1 MSLVQVNPAPGSLYV
16 ISAPSGAGKTSLVSA
31 LLEDDSHVR
40 LSISHTTRA
49 PRSAEQ
55 PGVSY
60 HFVDRPTFV
69 SMIGQGA
76 FMEHAE
82 VFGNFYGTSHDSV
95 NRAMEAGADV
105 ILEIDWQGA
114 QQIRRTRPDCITV
127 FILPPSLPAL
137 KQRLQNRGQDSAEV
151 IERRLK
157 EASEEISHYGEYDYL
172 VVNETFDVA
181 LKDLKAIFRAE
192 RLRRSLQQLRYES
205 VLSHLISGT
214 DNSA

>member
-1 MSLVQVNPAPGSLYV
+1 MVLVATQPAPGNLYV

-31 LLEDDSHVR
+31 LLEDDSRVR

-49 PRSAEQ
+49 PRPAEQ
-55 PGVSY
+55 DGVSY
-60 HFVDRPTFV
+60 HFTDRDAFLRMV
-69 SMIGQGA
+69 GEGA

-82 VFGNFYGTSHDSV
+82 VFGNYYGTSHASV
-95 NRAMEAGADV
+95 DRAMEAGADV

-114 QQIRRTRPDCITV
+114 QQVRRSRPDCITI

-137 KQRLQNRGQDSAEV
+137 KQRLQNRAQDSAEV
-151 IERRLK
+151 IERRLQA
-157 EASEEISHYGEYDYL
+157 ASEEITHYGEYDYL

-192 RLRRSLQQLRYES
+192 RLRRPLQQQRYQDM
-205 VLSHLISGT
+205 LAHLIGGE
-214 DNSA
+214 